1 MDNEGGGADVSSQQ
15 DGVARLLGAL
25 LIELGHKVQ
34 QAGVDGVHILSDEEV
49 ERDRLRWYRTGWD
62 EHAHAADPHRAGAV
76 GHPDTEHLPVP
87 PGRLIRFPDPPPDG
101 TPPAPR
107 TPPRPPSSTTPAPS
121 RSASPSPSPSPSPP
135 PSPSAPSATSS
146 QPLPIVGAGE
156 ANVRDLMPHRPRHRT
171 RPARERGDER

>member
-1 MDNEGGGADVSSQQ
+1 MHNEGGGANGSSQQ

-34 QAGVDGVHILSDEEV
+34 QAGVEGVRILSDEEV

-62 EHAHAADPHRAGAV
+62 EHAHAADPHRPGAV
-76 GHPDTEHLPVP
+76 GHPDTERLPVP

-101 TPPAPR
+101 TPPDPHAPS
-107 TPPRPPSSTTPAPS
+107 RPPSSTATSPSPAPS
-121 RSASPSPSPSPSPP
+121 SSASSSP
-135 PSPSAPSATSS
+135 SS

-171 RPARERGDER
+171 RPSRERGDER

>member
-1 MDNEGGGADVSSQQ
+1 MHNEGGGADGSSQQ
-15 DGVARLLGAL
+15 DSVARMLGAL

-62 EHAHAADPHRAGAV
+62 EHALAADPHRAGAV
-76 GHPDTEHLPVP
+76 GHPDTERLPVP
-87 PGRLIRFPDPPPDG
+87 PGRLIRFPDPTPDG
-101 TPPAPR
+101 TPPDPR
-107 TPPRPPSSTTPAPS
+107 TPSRPPSSTAPPTS
-121 RSASPSPSPSPSPP
+121 PSASPSPSP
-135 PSPSAPSATSS
+135 AASS